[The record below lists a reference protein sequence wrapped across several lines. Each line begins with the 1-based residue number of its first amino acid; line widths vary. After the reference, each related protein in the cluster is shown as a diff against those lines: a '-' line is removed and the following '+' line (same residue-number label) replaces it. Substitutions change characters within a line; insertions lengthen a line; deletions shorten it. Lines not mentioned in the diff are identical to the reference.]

1 MTAWRRPTCSL
12 GGRAADAQSTLKVAV
27 SDDSA
32 ASDACDPSDGRSANA
47 RSKEEI
53 MGSTQAVVDLD
64 MQRIKKHMK
73 AGRGEHVPEHM
84 RPPDKRKW
92 RTEVSALAFTMDAGL
107 A

>member
-1 MTAWRRPTCSL
+1 
-12 GGRAADAQSTLKVAV
+12 
-27 SDDSA
+27 
-32 ASDACDPSDGRSANA
+32 
-47 RSKEEI
+47 